1 MISLMLTLFTI
12 IIATESSASQVA
24 FSELALAS
32 NPSVGVGLTTQLVA
46 DAFTQ
51 LDLDGDQ
58 ELSVDEMAP
67 VILPLMEVFAGPF
80 VDDSGAYVLQEKF
93 VNHLYVPDLSTITGT
108 VDSSTCAADSLL
120 VNVDSSTLWTQ
131 VFGDAAHVE
140 IETFAETV
148 YNIMAEG
155 QVYTLLDLER
165 LMLADLPTEM
175 PPPTLLDEYTVG
187 NENCANSDEDEGRRN
202 LQMWRCLNFMNSG
215 TGRVVRFVL
224 SSVMASLTGCGAE
237 TLAGAD
243 CTHTLVGVGRAVGIG
258 LGVGVIQDA
267 VPWLVRRFSFIW
279 EAAAEAAGCPP
290 TPPEAEEVP
299 LEPVVVGQPVTNP
312 IARYTP
318 RLEDVRELELRG
330 PIDRLNPSDF
340 TQPLEMEGA
349 PEIGAIATGAG
360 EGVAAGAAEGAAATG
375 LFAAFA
381 EGLGFSMGR
390 R

>member
-1 MISLMLTLFTI
+1 
-12 IIATESSASQVA
+12 
-24 FSELALAS
+24 
-32 NPSVGVGLTTQLVA
+32 
-46 DAFTQ
+46 
-51 LDLDGDQ
+51 
-58 ELSVDEMAP
+58 
-67 VILPLMEVFAGPF
+67 
-80 VDDSGAYVLQEKF
+80 
-93 VNHLYVPDLSTITGT
+93 
-108 VDSSTCAADSLL
+108 
-120 VNVDSSTLWTQ
+120 
-131 VFGDAAHVE
+131 
-140 IETFAETV
+140 
-148 YNIMAEG
+148 
-155 QVYTLLDLER
+155 
-165 LMLADLPTEM
+165 
-175 PPPTLLDEYTVG
+175 
-187 NENCANSDEDEGRRN
+187 
-202 LQMWRCLNFMNSG
+202 
-215 TGRVVRFVL
+215 
-224 SSVMASLTGCGAE
+224 MASLTGCGAE

-279 EAAAEAAGCPP
+279 
-290 TPPEAEEVP
+290 EAEEVP

-375 LFAAFA
+375 IFAAFA